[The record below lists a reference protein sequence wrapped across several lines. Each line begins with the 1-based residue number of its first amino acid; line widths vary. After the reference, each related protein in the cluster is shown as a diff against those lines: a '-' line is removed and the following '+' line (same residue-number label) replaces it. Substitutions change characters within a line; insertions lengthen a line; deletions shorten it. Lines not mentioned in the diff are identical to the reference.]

1 MISQIKSWFFKPF
14 SLVQSNS
21 QAIIISLV
29 VGLFVTIFLWI
40 FRPFGIDQILSDLL
54 IYLSG
59 YGLIAFC
66 LTYFTMLVLPKLMP
80 IWFDPIKWNI
90 LKNILS
96 MIFLLLLV
104 SIFNWIYGQIK
115 IPFMNPQINENPE
128 SLLTYLW
135 MTFSVGIFPV
145 LLSNY
150 ILEKQLFAYNVKL
163 AKLLKIS
170 FGEAAV
176 QLNGEVSL
184 HIPIDDKQATTIFSS
199 DLICVKAEGGNY
211 VTAYWIQKDELKSL
225 LWRTT
230 LKNILDM
237 LKDNQNILQCHKSF
251 LINKSFVSEVSG
263 NARTLM
269 LSMKILS
276 FEIPVSRS
284 FPRELVE
291 KFHLEKA

>member
-14 SLVQSNS
+14 PLVQSNT
-21 QAIIISLV
+21 QAIIISLA

-40 FRPFGIDQILSDLL
+40 FRPFGIDQIFSDLL

-66 LTYFTMLVLPKLMP
+66 STYFTMQVLPKLMP
-80 IWFDPIKWNI
+80 IWFDPIEWNL

-104 SIFNWIYGQIK
+104 SILNWIYGQIK
-115 IPFMNPQINENPE
+115 IPFMNPQINESPE

-135 MTFSVGIFPV
+135 MTFSVGTFPV

-163 AKLLKIS
+163 AKLIKIS
-170 FGEAAV
+170 FGEAPV
-176 QLNGEVSL
+176 QLNRKVSL
-184 HIPIDDKQATTIFSS
+184 QIPIDDKQATTVFSN

-211 VTAYWIQKDELKSL
+211 VTAYWIQKDELKSQ
-225 LWRTT
+225 LWRST

-291 KFHLEKA
+291 KFHLEKT